1 MDPVKHLGRSKC
13 FACFSPVA
21 DDDSPCTRS
30 PTSRKTAHH
39 GFSGSLKSVLLK
51 TPLVRKFRSK
61 RYRRDSCRSSSNPSS
76 KTKKQT
82 SPTHKK
88 SSYKGFSD
96 DSEESFDRLSLFSST
111 PPSSAS
117 SITSDSSSGSERINK
132 EPASL
137 DSRQTRTN
145 NRHTKT
151 VGSKCSYNIAAGM
164 FVLLVCL
171 VGLIFWGKVFATVTC
186 ILTWLFFAPSCES
199 RGGGWPV
206 NGGVVD
212 SEEYKK
218 RVIME
223 GFLQRNHRKVL
234 EREDLER
241 K

>member
-13 FACFSPVA
+13 FACFAPVA

-30 PTSRKTAHH
+30 PSSRKTAHH
-39 GFSGSLKSVLLK
+39 GFSGSLKSVLLR

-61 RYRRDSCRSSSNPSS
+61 RYRRDSCRSSSSPSS

-96 DSEESFDRLSLFSST
+96 DSQSSLFSST
-111 PPSSAS
+111 PTTSAS

-132 EPASL
+132 GPASV
-137 DSRQTRTN
+137 DSRPTRTN
-145 NRHTKT
+145 TKR

-186 ILTWLFFAPSCES
+186 IVTWLFFAPSCES
-199 RGGGWPV
+199 QGGGWSV
-206 NGGVVD
+206 NGSVVE

-223 GFLQRNHRKVL
+223 GFLQRNRRKVL
-234 EREDLER
+234 EREDLET